1 MPEFNFASF
10 GDFIAMGGYGFFV
23 WLSFGGSVAVLLAL
37 YVYSKLQ
44 YRQFIRDQAK
54 AQAREARVRQQQQRE
69 QS

>member
-69 QS
+69 HS